1 MGETNSGCFQFSGIH
16 AREWISPA
24 TGLFLIDR
32 LVQTLPE
39 EDSDILTLL
48 DWYFLPVLNPDGYV
62 FTRDVD
68 RLWRKNR

>member
-1 MGETNSGCFQFSGIH
+1 M
-16 AREWISPA
+16 
-24 TGLFLIDR
+24 
-32 LVQTLPE
+32 QTLPE